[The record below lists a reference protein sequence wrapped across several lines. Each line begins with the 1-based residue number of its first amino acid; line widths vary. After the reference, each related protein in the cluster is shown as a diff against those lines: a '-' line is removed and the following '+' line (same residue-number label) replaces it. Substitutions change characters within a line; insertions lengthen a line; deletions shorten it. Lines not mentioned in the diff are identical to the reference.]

1 MKRQEKGRFIMKQ
14 RFKGVSP
21 LIATVLLIAFTMVI
35 AGIMAAWANT
45 FSAQRLASAT
55 AAADCLGVLDLSSLS
70 FNNGTISVKI
80 RNTSGYMNLTD
91 LKATVEYGD
100 VTKNKVYTL
109 KDYNVTDPL
118 PPVTATFFVVSTG
131 NTAKPDKIEVV
142 ATNCPQEIISLKF
155 R

>member
-1 MKRQEKGRFIMKQ
+1 MKQ

-45 FSAQRLASAT
+45 FSSQRLASAT
-55 AAADCLGVLDLSSLS
+55 VTADCLGVLDLSSLS
-70 FNNGTISVKI
+70 FNNGTIGIKI
-80 RNTSGYMNLTD
+80 RNTSGYLNLTD

-100 VTKNKVYTL
+100 VTKNKIYTL
-109 KDYNVTDPL
+109 KNYNVTDPL
-118 PPVTATFFVVSTG
+118 PPVTVTFFVVSTG
-131 NTAKPDKIEVV
+131 DPTKPDKIEVV